1 MTVLQLERQGS
12 LTRATLN
19 RPDKT
24 NALDAE
30 LVEACHAAIN
40 QAATDGTRLLV
51 FGANGKN
58 FSAGFDF
65 TRFEEASVGELL
77 WRFVRIEQLLQAL
90 YHAPFATAA
99 FAHGRNFG
107 AGADLFIA
115 CDARIATAE
124 ASFRMPGLLFGLQLG
139 TRRLVARIGAEPARV
154 MLGEATTVGGQATLP
169 AQFATHIAPTA
180 EWSAL
185 EQQLL
190 ASASTLEAAAAERL
204 RRAARPDTRT
214 EDLADLVA
222 SVTDGD
228 VKERIRRYRQR
239 T

>member
-1 MTVLQLERQGS
+1 MSVIQLERNGP
-12 LTRATLN
+12 LTRVTLD
-19 RPDKT
+19 RPSKA
-24 NALDAE
+24 NALNAE
-30 LVEACHAAIN
+30 LVEALIAVVN

-51 FGANGKN
+51 VLANGKN

-65 TRFEEASVGELL
+65 TGFEEASPSELL

-90 YHAPFATAA
+90 YHAPFATAV
-99 FAHGRNFG
+99 FAHGKNFG

-115 CDARIATAE
+115 CDARVTTTE

-139 TRRLVARIGAEPARV
+139 TRRLAARIGAEPARV
-154 MLGEATTVGGQATLP
+154 MLGESRTVGGNGPLP
-169 AQFATHIAPTA
+169 PQFATHLAA
-180 EWSAL
+180 EAQWPAL

-190 ASASTLEAAAAERL
+190 TSACALDRITGMRL
-204 RRAARPDTRT
+204 RRATRMDTRA

-222 SVTDGD
+222 SVTHGD
-228 VKERIRRYRQR
+228 LKERIRRYRQR

>member
-1 MTVLQLERQGS
+1 MSVIQLERNGA
-12 LTRATLN
+12 LTRVTLD
-19 RPDKT
+19 RPSKA

-30 LVEACHAAIN
+30 LVEALIAVVN

-51 FGANGKN
+51 LRANGKN

-65 TRFEEASVGELL
+65 TGFEDLPEGELL

-99 FAHGRNFG
+99 FAHGKNFG

-115 CDARIATAE
+115 CDARVAVGEAT
-124 ASFRMPGLLFGLQLG
+124 FRMPGLLFGLQLG
-139 TRRLVARIGAEPARV
+139 TRRLVARIGAEPARI
-154 MLGEATTVGGQATLP
+154 MLGESKTVGGSDALP
-169 AQFATHIAPTA
+169 AQFATHIAPA
-180 EWSAL
+180 AHWADI

-190 ASASTLEAAAAERL
+190 TSAGALDEVSAGRL
-204 RRAARPDTRT
+204 HRATRLDTRAD
-214 EDLADLVA
+214 DLADLVA
-222 SVTDGD
+222 SVTHGN

-239 T
+239 S